1 MFGDPRQLPSS
12 VLADQSARGSGAPHL
27 TSVSGG
33 TQGPSV
39 PPGASAL
46 PGEMRAVRAQGRH
59 CGTDNISLQFL
70 LKFFFCILNSHEA
83 IDAAFHTYSPSQSQA
98 TPKLTAGRLLVQ
110 YWQCPA
116 GAGLALLGLRA
127 ADGDLME
134 TLPLRKGFA
143 DFLDHDPQ

>member
-33 TQGPSV
+33 TQDPSV
-39 PPGASAL
+39 PPRASAL

-70 LKFFFCILNSHEA
+70 LKIFFCILNSHEA
-83 IDAAFHTYSPSQSQA
+83 IGAAFHTYSPSQGQA
-98 TPKLTAGRLLVQ
+98 TPKLTAVEAPGAILAVPSRGR
-110 YWQCPA
+110 PSSS
-116 GAGLALLGLRA
+116 RA
-127 ADGDLME
+127 ESRRWRFDGDSASK
-134 TLPLRKGFA
+134 KGICRLFG
-143 DFLDHDPQ
+143 P